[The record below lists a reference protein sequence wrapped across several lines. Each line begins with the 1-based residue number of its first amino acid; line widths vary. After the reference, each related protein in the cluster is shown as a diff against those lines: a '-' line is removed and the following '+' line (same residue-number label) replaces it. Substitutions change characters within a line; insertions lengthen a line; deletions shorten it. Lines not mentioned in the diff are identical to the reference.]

1 MGETTV
7 ERPMPN
13 NEHQVSQHRGGLA
26 DGGWPK
32 FLPMAARSRVKVHLL
47 LLVGFNVALFL
58 PMVGHGFVVDDF
70 QLLAALAFH
79 PFSFG
84 LTHAHGAFYTPLTW
98 MWYKAD
104 WSLWGMNAFPFAL
117 GDLVVYI
124 ANALLLYRLALT
136 LYQDESAAGWTAL
149 GFSLLFSANPWAA
162 MWISTRAHVLVAFFY
177 LAALNVTLWFTRTNR
192 YRLLAGVCVFLLAAG
207 AMFSKED
214 GITVILAIAIVI
226 FYEKQL
232 TRTSS
237 LLLLTAFLILL
248 AAYFWLRAGSGAEV
262 IDFNE
267 KGNYPYHL
275 SFGVLIE
282 NLGLNIMRTHG
293 CLGLIATAI
302 AISYYLQ
309 TGSLNLLSFSL
320 RDALLSIA
328 LFLVVIAPFLLLRV
342 KLGIYVYLAGACAAL
357 LLGAFMRALNASR
370 RTIRQT
376 RRSFTAE
383 IPVIFIVLMLAARV
397 WSHSHRW
404 MKMADTSTAVLS
416 QIKAQVPT
424 VHLPAAIV
432 LRYSKVDK
440 VHRFPDNFGTWTFP
454 SAMQLL
460 YRAPTLK
467 GFLVQQAETVPGPDR
482 ASAIYFTYVADA
494 KSPTVRKTDE

>member
-1 MGETTV
+1 
-7 ERPMPN
+7 
-13 NEHQVSQHRGGLA
+13 
-26 DGGWPK
+26 
-32 FLPMAARSRVKVHLL
+32 MAASNRVKLHLL
-47 LLVGFNVALFL
+47 LLIGFNVVLFL
-58 PMVGHGFVVDDF
+58 PMIGHGFVVDDF
-70 QLLAALAFH
+70 QLLATLAFH

-84 LTHAHGAFYTPLTW
+84 ITHAHGAFYTPLTW

-149 GFSLLFSANPWAA
+149 GFTLLFSANPWAA
-162 MWISTRAHVLVAFFY
+162 MWIATRAHVLVAFFY
-177 LAALNVTLWFTRTNR
+177 LAALNTTLWFTRTDR
-192 YRLLAGVCVFLLAAG
+192 HRFLAAVCIFVLAAG

-214 GITVILAIAIVI
+214 GVTVILAIAIVI

-237 LLLLTAFLILL
+237 LLLFTAFLVLL
-248 AAYFWLRAGSGAEV
+248 VVYFWLRSGSGAEA
-262 IDFNE
+262 IDFSE
-267 KGNYPYHL
+267 RSHYAYHL
-275 SFGVLIE
+275 SFGVLFE
-282 NLGLNIMRTHG
+282 NLGLNIMRTYG

-302 AISYYLQ
+302 AISCYLQ
-309 TGSLNLLSFSL
+309 TRSLNLSSFSL

-328 LFLVVIAPFLLLRV
+328 LFLVVIAPFLLLKVR
-342 KLGIYVYLAGACAAL
+342 LGIYMYLAGACAAL
-357 LLGAFMRALNASR
+357 LLGTFMRAVNASR
-370 RTIRQT
+370 RTIKQT
-376 RRSFTAE
+376 RRSFIAA
-383 IPVIFIVLMLAARV
+383 IPVVFIVLMLASRV
-397 WSHSHRW
+397 WSHSLRW
-404 MKMADTSTAVLS
+404 MTMADTSTAILS

-440 VHRFPDNFGTWTFP
+440 VHRFPDNFATWTFP

-460 YRAPTLK
+460 YRTPALQ
-467 GFLVQQAETVPGPDR
+467 GFLVQEAETVPVPDR
-482 ASAIYFTYVADA
+482 ASVIYFRYVADA
-494 KSPTVRKTDE
+494 KSVTVTKTNE